1 MYLESLAIIIG
12 HSING
17 IIIALAVITI
27 AGFAYV
33 VMNITKLKASIDE
46 KHKKN
51 RSTEFTPGGIQKT
64 PDAYTWEEILEYKE
78 EYNKIQ
84 LIYQTFEQF
93 VPIFP
98 LLGILGTVAGLIQQL
113 DHIDQMRDAL
123 AVSMS
128 TTFLGLIAAVVLK
141 FVDAILV
148 SKNVNSMEMYFDTFE
163 QNYQMARDKHMLD
176 TKE

>member
-1 MYLESLAIIIG
+1 MESLAIIIG

-17 IIIALAVITI
+17 IIIALAIITI

-33 VMNITKLKASIDE
+33 VMNITKLRASIDE

-64 PDAYTWEEILEYKE
+64 PDAYTWEETLEYKE
-78 EYNKIQ
+78 EYNKVQ
-84 LIYQTFEQF
+84 LIYSTFEQF

-98 LLGILGTVAGLIQQL
+98 LLGILGTVAGLIQQ
-113 DHIDQMRDAL
+113 MREAL

-128 TTFLGLIAAVVLK
+128 TTFLGLIAAVILK
-141 FVDAILV
+141 FVDAIFV
-148 SKNVNSMEMYFDTFE
+148 SKTINSMEMYFENFE

-176 TKE
+176 TKD

>member
-1 MYLESLAIIIG
+1 MESLAIIIG

-17 IIIALAVITI
+17 IIIGLAIITI

-33 VMNITKLKASIDE
+33 VMNITKLRNTIEE
-46 KHKKN
+46 KHKKS
-51 RSTEFTPGGIQKT
+51 RSTEFTPGGIKRS
-64 PDAYTWEEILEYKE
+64 PDAYTWEETLEYKE

-84 LIYQTFEQF
+84 LLYSTFEQF

-113 DHIDQMRDAL
+113 DDIEQMRDAL
-123 AVSMS
+123 SVSMS
-128 TTFLGLIAAVVLK
+128 TTFLGLIAAIVLK
-141 FVDAILV
+141 FADAVFVNKTV
-148 SKNVNSMEMYFDTFE
+148 SKMELYFDTFE

>member
-1 MYLESLAIIIG
+1 M
-12 HSING
+12 
-17 IIIALAVITI
+17 
-27 AGFAYV
+27 
-33 VMNITKLKASIDE
+33 
-46 KHKKN
+46 
-51 RSTEFTPGGIQKT
+51 
-64 PDAYTWEEILEYKE
+64 
-78 EYNKIQ
+78 
-84 LIYQTFEQF
+84 
-93 VPIFP
+93 
-98 LLGILGTVAGLIQQL
+98 GTVAGLIQQL

>member
-1 MYLESLAIIIG
+1 MESLAIIIG

-17 IIIALAVITI
+17 IIIVFAVITI

-33 VMNITKLKASIDE
+33 VMNLTKLKNSIDE
-46 KHKKN
+46 KHKKS
-51 RSTEFTPGGIQKT
+51 RSTEFTPGGIMKT
-64 PDAYTWEEILEYKE
+64 PDAYTWEETLEYKE

-84 LIYQTFEQF
+84 LVYSIFEQF

-113 DHIDQMRDAL
+113 DNIDQMRDAL

-128 TTFLGLIAAVVLK
+128 TTFLGLIAAIVLK
-141 FVDAILV
+141 LADALLV
-148 SKNVNSMEMYFDTFE
+148 SKSINKMEMYFDTFE

>member
-1 MYLESLAIIIG
+1 
-12 HSING
+12 
-17 IIIALAVITI
+17 
-27 AGFAYV
+27 
-33 VMNITKLKASIDE
+33 
-46 KHKKN
+46 
-51 RSTEFTPGGIQKT
+51 
-64 PDAYTWEEILEYKE
+64 
-78 EYNKIQ
+78 
-84 LIYQTFEQF
+84 
-93 VPIFP
+93 
-98 LLGILGTVAGLIQQL
+98 
-113 DHIDQMRDAL
+113 MRDAL

>member
-1 MYLESLAIIIG
+1 MESLAIIIG

-33 VMNITKLKASIDE
+33 VMNFTKLKASIDE

>member
-1 MYLESLAIIIG
+1 MESLAIIIG

-64 PDAYTWEEILEYKE
+64 PDAYGERRERQHRHGSCKAFI
-78 EYNKIQ
+78 
-84 LIYQTFEQF
+84 
-93 VPIFP
+93 
-98 LLGILGTVAGLIQQL
+98 
-113 DHIDQMRDAL
+113 RC
-123 AVSMS
+123 S
-128 TTFLGLIAAVVLK
+128 
-141 FVDAILV
+141 
-148 SKNVNSMEMYFDTFE
+148 
-163 QNYQMARDKHMLD
+163 
-176 TKE
+176 

>member
-1 MYLESLAIIIG
+1 MESLAIIIG

-17 IIIALAVITI
+17 IIIGFAIITI

-33 VMNITKLKASIDE
+33 VMNISKLKHTIEE

-78 EYNKIQ
+78 TFNKIH
-84 LIYQTFEQF
+84 LIYNVFEQF

-113 DHIDQMRDAL
+113 DNIDQMRDAL

-141 FVDAILV
+141 VIDAIFV
-148 SKNVNSMEMYFDTFE
+148 SKTVNFMDMYFDTFE

>member
-1 MYLESLAIIIG
+1 MESLAIIIG

-17 IIIALAVITI
+17 IIIAFAIITI

-33 VMNITKLKASIDE
+33 VMNITKLKTSIDE

-64 PDAYTWEEILEYKE
+64 PDAYTWEETLEYKE

-84 LIYQTFEQF
+84 LTYSIFEQF

-128 TTFLGLIAAVVLK
+128 TTFLGLIAAIALK
-141 FVDAILV
+141 IIDAILV
-148 SKNVNSMEMYFDTFE
+148 SKNVNSMEIYFETFE

-176 TKE
+176 TKDEN